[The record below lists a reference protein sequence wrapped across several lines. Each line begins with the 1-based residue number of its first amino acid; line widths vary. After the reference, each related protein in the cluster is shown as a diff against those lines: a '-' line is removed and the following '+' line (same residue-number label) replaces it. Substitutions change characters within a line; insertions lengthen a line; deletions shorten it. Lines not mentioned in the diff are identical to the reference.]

1 MTAVAVELLAELV
14 RAPSPNP
21 PGDERAAVA
30 VCRTFLQQI
39 PGVEIEEVGVAAE
52 RPMLV
57 ATLRGAGP
65 GPELTFAG
73 HIDTVPAG
81 DGWTY
86 DPFGAEL
93 ADGRMYGRGTADMK
107 GGIAGFLAAIDRL
120 ARQRDRWH
128 GAIVAHIVPDEEPG
142 GHLGTQILLAQGR
155 LTGDAVIV
163 AEPSELYVYR
173 AQKGN
178 IFARA
183 RYRGRSAHG
192 STPHLGENAISH
204 ALHAA
209 TALETDLAPQLAQR
223 RHELVGAATV
233 TLGTIHGGR
242 RTNVVPDECI
252 LTVDRRLV
260 PGEDPDEATA
270 ELEAHFGP
278 HAIVDYEHIGAAF
291 ETPHDHWL
299 VQAAIRAVD
308 DVRGRSCPVGGL
320 VGSSDA
326 RFYAEGAHLPTIII
340 GPGSMTQ
347 AHTTDEYV
355 DVALLQQSVDV
366 YERLALAILTPPD
379 G

>member
-120 ARQRDRWH
+120 SRQRDRWH
-128 GAIVAHIVPDEEPG
+128 GVIVAHIVPDEEPG

-209 TALETDLAPQLAQR
+209 TALETDLALNSPNAAMSSSAPPPSPSAR
-223 RHELVGAATV
+223 SMAAGAPTWSPTSAYS
-233 TLGTIHGGR
+233 
-242 RTNVVPDECI
+242 PS
-252 LTVDRRLV
+252 
-260 PGEDPDEATA
+260 TA
-270 ELEAHFGP
+270 
-278 HAIVDYEHIGAAF
+278 
-291 ETPHDHWL
+291 
-299 VQAAIRAVD
+299 
-308 DVRGRSCPVGGL
+308 
-320 VGSSDA
+320 GSSRAKTLTRPLPSSRPTSA
-326 RFYAEGAHLPTIII
+326 RTP
-340 GPGSMTQ
+340 SS
-347 AHTTDEYV
+347 TT
-355 DVALLQQSVDV
+355 S
-366 YERLALAILTPPD
+366 T
-379 G
+379 